1 MTPTKNALRVQKHRT
16 LKGNTTHKEK
26 YKVLRDKYGIG
37 SVLANKL
44 KFWSPERIIDY
55 LNDNEIYPLSNL
67 KEADRL

>member
-1 MTPTKNALRVQKHRT
+1 MTPTKNALRVQKHKT
-16 LKGNTTHKEK
+16 LKGNQTHIEK
-26 YKVLRDKYGIG
+26 YRVLRNKYGLG
-37 SVLANKL
+37 SVLANKM